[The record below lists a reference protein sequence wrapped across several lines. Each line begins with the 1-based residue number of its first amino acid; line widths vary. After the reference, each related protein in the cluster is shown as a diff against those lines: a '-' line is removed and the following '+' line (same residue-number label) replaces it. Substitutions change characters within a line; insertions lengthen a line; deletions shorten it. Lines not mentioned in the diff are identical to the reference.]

1 MGRKDGSLF
10 CKNLSL
16 LLAFLTL
23 NLECGPVQP
32 PWFKDK
38 ADPLVLDMGVE
49 GHGSAKVYQ
58 TAGHML

>member
-1 MGRKDGSLF
+1 M
-10 CKNLSL
+10 
-16 LLAFLTL
+16 AFLTL

-49 GHGSAKVYQ
+49 GHGSAEVYQ